1 MPPELRPPTD
11 PDPLD
16 PAAQCSRRLTRGERH
31 HLEIV
36 THALRGDLARAS
48 ALAREHLSEY
58 PDDAVVARLLAGW
71 EGQ

>member
-1 MPPELRPPTD
+1 MPPELRPPTT
-11 PDPLD
+11 P
-16 PAAQCSRRLTRGERH
+16 QCSRPLTRGERH

-36 THALRGDLARAS
+36 KHALAGDLARAS
-48 ALAREHLSEY
+48 ALAREHLSEF

>member
-11 PDPLD
+11 PSVLP
-16 PAAQCSRRLTRGERH
+16 PLTRGERH

-36 THALRGDLARAS
+36 TPRPGRRPARAS

-58 PDDAVVARLLAGW
+58 PDDAVVARSSPLGR
-71 EGQ
+71 Q